1 MNKANGFV
9 VMYRKILDWGWYKNS
24 CTKDLF
30 FHLLLIA
37 NFVDKYFEGVL
48 IKRGQVATSLPSLSV
63 ETGLSIQQVR
73 TALSHLKSTGEITDE
88 ANRRYRIITIV
99 KYDDYQIST
108 DQSTDDQQTDNILS
122 TDDQQTINRPSTD
135 NQQQYKKDNN
145 GNKGTRGKRNK
156 DTPAGFDEKF
166 VIFWNEYPKRMAKQ
180 KAVRAWKKIS
190 PDDELMIKIMDGLAR
205 WKNEDS
211 WQKEDGKYVP
221 YPDRWLNEKRWEDEL
236 TVSIQ
241 EQKSTSTKHVSA
253 QDYSQRDYTGEQENA
268 RDRMIMQYRQ
278 EMKGR

>member
-30 FHLLLIA
+30 FHLLLVA

-48 IKRGQVATSLPSLSV
+48 IKRGQVATSLPSLSA

-108 DQSTDDQQTDNILS
+108 DQLTDDQQTDNILS

-135 NQQQYKKDNN
+135 YQQQYKKDNN
-145 GNKGTRGKRNK
+145 GNKGTRKQRNK
-156 DTPAGFDEKF
+156 NLSPADEERF
-166 VIFWNEYPKRMAKQ
+166 SVFWKEYPRKMAKQ
-180 KAVRAWKKIS
+180 KAILAWKKIL
-190 PDDELMIKIMDGLAR
+190 PDDELMTKIMDGLAKWNR
-205 WKNEDS
+205 HES

-236 TVSIQ
+236 AVHTPD
-241 EQKSTSTKHVSA
+241 QKPTPVKRVSA
-253 QDYSQRDYTGEQENA
+253 QEYSQRDYEGEQEEA
-268 RDRMIMQYRQ
+268 SKRMLRGT
-278 EMKGR
+278 KWGDSA